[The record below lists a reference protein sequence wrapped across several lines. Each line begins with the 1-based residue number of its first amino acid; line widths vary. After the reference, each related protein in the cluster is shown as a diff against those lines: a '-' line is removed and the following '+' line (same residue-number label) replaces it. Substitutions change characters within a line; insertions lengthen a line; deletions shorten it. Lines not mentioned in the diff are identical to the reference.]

1 MLHVENVAR
10 FIITSCMIR
19 FFDMMAHFI
28 SLVIRITQGSSKVS
42 HTCFKSSTS
51 LRKKYQF
58 RKNQFNTDVSKLLE
72 RYRLENC
79 FLVARLC
86 PRLRPM
92 SSDPAVAA
100 PAAQV
105 PLRHA
110 REVYRCT
117 MFGTSQTWD
126 IPDVL
131 RGLRR
136 NSGAFK
142 AWYIAKVRL
151 TRKSL
156 AARGN
161 IQACKS
167 IKETKDR
174 RRLYMKRRR
183 DYQRVVAQQIAL
195 GENAAPWGA
204 LAASLEHE
212 ENLS

>member
-1 MLHVENVAR
+1 MLSGCAR
-10 FIITSCMIR
+10 
-19 FFDMMAHFI
+19 A
-28 SLVIRITQGSSKVS
+28 
-42 HTCFKSSTS
+42 
-51 LRKKYQF
+51 
-58 RKNQFNTDVSKLLE
+58 
-72 RYRLENC
+72 
-79 FLVARLC
+79 
-86 PRLRPM
+86 M

-100 PAAQV
+100 PAEQV

-110 REVYRCT
+110 RKVHRCT
-117 MFGTSQTWD
+117 ICGASQAWD
-126 IPDVL
+126 IPDAL

-142 AWYIAKVRL
+142 AWYVAQFRATL
-151 TRKSL
+151 KSL

-183 DYQRVVAQQIAL
+183 DDQRVVAQQIAL

-204 LAASLEHE
+204 LAASLEHA
-212 ENLS
+212 ENVD